1 MIPVREQ
8 NKAKETDVRPEVDGG
23 GRGTG
28 EARKGDMSWQAE
40 QRQEARTWVERG
52 MGMYVRQGPRETNQ
66 VEPNEKDPLSP
77 SCPCL

>member
-1 MIPVREQ
+1 MIPVREK

-28 EARKGDMSWQAE
+28 EARKGDMSWRAE

-52 MGMYVRQGPRETNQ
+52 MGMSRSGPERNQ
-66 VEPNEKDPLSP
+66 PGGTQ
-77 SCPCL
+77 